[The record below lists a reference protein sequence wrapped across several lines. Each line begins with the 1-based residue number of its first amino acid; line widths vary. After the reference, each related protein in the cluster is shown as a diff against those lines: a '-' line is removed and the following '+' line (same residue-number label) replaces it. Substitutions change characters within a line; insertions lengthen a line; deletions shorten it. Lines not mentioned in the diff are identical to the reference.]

1 MSTGGYGVDEFRVA
15 TPAVQRSG
23 KVVFSARGT
32 LARPLVGGKGV
43 LHLIESCRIDEWL
56 VAAGVLNAL
65 PSDIAE
71 VVPIAQDLV
80 QFVRGQRSG
89 GSVGCRALRQPPAVE
104 CVRERPKGPVAG
116 GVLFE
121 RPLDVVSSVGIGSDG
136 SYFAPIHRF
145 AHIEVSD
152 GRDGWGAAAQGFLLG
167 ALHYLVGQVAA
178 VELGDAGHDAVQQCP
193 AGCGIDVLGNADQR
207 GASSLYCQSD
217 LHIVRAAAREPV
229 EFMYNDVGGGSGS
242 KICQHPLQL
251 RTIRRTAGL
260 ARIDEL
266 MHHGRS
272 ECLNLLL
279 ACIALGRN

>member
-1 MSTGGYGVDEFRVA
+1 M
-15 TPAVQRSG
+15 
-23 KVVFSARGT
+23 VFSAVGT

-43 LHLIESCRIDEWL
+43 LHLIESCWIDEWF

-71 VVPIAQDLV
+71 VVPIAQDFV
-80 QFVRGQRSG
+80 QFVGGQRSG
-89 GSVGCRALRQPPAVE
+89 GPVGCWALRQPSTVE
-104 CVRERPKGPVAG
+104 CGRECPKGPDTG

-121 RPLDVVSSVGIGSDG
+121 CPLNVVSSVGIGSDG
-136 SYFAPIHRF
+136 SYFAPVHCF
-145 AHIEVSD
+145 AHVEVSN
-152 GRDGWGAAAQGFLLG
+152 GRNGWGAATQGLLFG
-167 ALHYLVGQVAA
+167 AFHYFVGQVAA

-229 EFMYNDVGGGSGS
+229 EFMYNDVGGGGGS

-251 RTIRRTAGL
+251 RTIR
-260 ARIDEL
+260 
-266 MHHGRS
+266 
-272 ECLNLLL
+272 
-279 ACIALGRN
+279 